1 MNKFTQ
7 MSSIR
12 TKHTEPELRVRTLL
26 CRHNVRY
33 RLHRADL
40 PGKPD
45 IFISR
50 LRLAIFVNGCFW
62 HGHLCKRGALPKAN
76 SAFWEAKIASNATR
90 DLKKYADLAARG
102 IETLVFWS
110 CD

>member
-1 MNKFTQ
+1 

-102 IETLVFWS
+102 IETLVLWS